1 MGLTIPFCVKN
12 MKQEKLSRI
21 ADLQTGLVLNRKE
34 AEGIDSKSFEY
45 RSLNLRSLNLDGT
58 IDKNCLERY
67 FAKEE
72 LNESFLAK
80 RNDIIVGLFPPFNL
94 TLIEEETQGL
104 VIPSQFVIV
113 RIKGQ
118 TPIPGFLFHY
128 LSDKD
133 VLRKLALKE
142 SGQLTGS
149 LKVSGLADL
158 NIPLPPLHV
167 QQDVA
172 TYFETSNSYK
182 KLIKELL
189 NQFSLR
195 EYALMKKAIGESQ
208 DGND

>member
-94 TLIEEETQGL
+94 TLIEEET
-104 VIPSQFVIV
+104 
-113 RIKGQ
+113 
-118 TPIPGFLFHY
+118 
-128 LSDKD
+128 
-133 VLRKLALKE
+133 
-142 SGQLTGS
+142 
-149 LKVSGLADL
+149 
-158 NIPLPPLHV
+158 
-167 QQDVA
+167 
-172 TYFETSNSYK
+172 
-182 KLIKELL
+182 
-189 NQFSLR
+189 
-195 EYALMKKAIGESQ
+195 
-208 DGND
+208 